1 MDEATTQ
8 GQGKLADLQRQARA
22 TVPAP
27 TATPM
32 EEHPLPAAKRPAP
45 KRTAP
50 TATSAPSGSPSVQVV
65 EPTPIIKAIERL
77 HQTVGDEMATVTRFT
92 QVQGEYLT
100 ELKRA
105 QNALTSDWYK
115 ISAQVPQVQ
124 SAMRQ
129 LAQEI
134 RLRQREMEQS
144 AKVVQRVAAV
154 AVAVMVLAV
163 VLTVGVLIVIARRH
177 L

>member
-154 AVAVMVLAV
+154 AVAIMVLAV